1 MRLVLIAIG
10 GAWIV
15 AVVAQLTG
23 NVALLHHHAL
33 IGGGAPLW
41 ITTPIFPFL
50 HGIDHAIACLAS
62 SAALM
67 LVMVAEGYANL
78 WWMLALTA
86 VMVYEVIGRFGQ
98 RATMIVGLLLLAQ
111 AASILL
117 LA

>member
-1 MRLVLIAIG
+1 
-10 GAWIV
+10 
-15 AVVAQLTG
+15 
-23 NVALLHHHAL
+23 
-33 IGGGAPLW
+33 
-41 ITTPIFPFL
+41 
-50 HGIDHAIACLAS
+50 
-62 SAALM
+62 M